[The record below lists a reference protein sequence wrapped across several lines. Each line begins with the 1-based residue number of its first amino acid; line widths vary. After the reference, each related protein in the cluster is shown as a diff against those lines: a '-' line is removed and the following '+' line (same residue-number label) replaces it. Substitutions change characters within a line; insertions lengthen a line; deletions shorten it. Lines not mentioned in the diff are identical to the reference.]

1 MKSRS
6 AISGLFA
13 ALVAMALGTVAH
25 AADYPNRPVRIIVPY
40 QPGGQAD
47 VAIRVIAQQ
56 FATLLGQPF
65 VVLNSP
71 GSGGVAAMSTMLN
84 APADGYTIAYADAG
98 HWAINSA
105 LNPKLSYD
113 PEKDFVPI
121 GLFGE
126 TTGLFIAVTERL
138 PVKTLQE
145 MMALAK
151 DKPGALT
158 YGSAGVGSIHH
169 LIMEDFKA
177 SAGLDI
183 LHIPY
188 KGSTQTL
195 PALLSGEIS
204 MAIASLG
211 SVSNYV
217 EQGKVRLLAVSTKK
231 RSPLA
236 PDVPTIAELAVPN
249 FDHAGAEGLVAR
261 IGTPQ
266 EVIDTLSAALAKT
279 VVVPE
284 VQTRFIAFGLVPITD
299 NSPKLMAETIRADRE
314 KYLRVVKIS
323 GATAE

>member
-1 MKSRS
+1 LKLRS
-6 AISGLFA
+6 ALGGIFA
-13 ALVAMALGTVAH
+13 ALMAMAFGDPAQ
-25 AADYPNRPVRIIVPY
+25 AADYPNRPVKLIVPY

-47 VAIRVIAQQ
+47 VGIRLIAPQLQ
-56 FATLLGQPF
+56 ALLGQPF
-65 VVLNSP
+65 VVVNIP
-71 GSGGVAAMSTMLN
+71 GSSGVAAMSTALN
-84 APADGYTIAYADAG
+84 APADGYTISYADAG

-105 LNPKLSYD
+105 LHSNLSYD

-126 TTGLFIAVTERL
+126 TTGLFIAVTDAL

-145 MMALAK
+145 LIALAK
-151 DKPGALT
+151 AKPGALT

-177 SAGLDI
+177 GVGVDI

-236 PDVPTIAELAVPN
+236 PDVPTIAELAIPG
-249 FDHAGAEGLVAR
+249 FDHAGAEGLIAR
-261 IGTPQ
+261 TGTPQ
-266 EVIDTLSAALAKT
+266 EVVDKLSAALGKI
-279 VVVPE
+279 VVMPDVAS
-284 VQTRFIAFGLVPITD
+284 RFLGFGLVPITD
-299 NSPKLMAETIRADRE
+299 TSPKLMAETIRTDRE
-314 KYLRVVKIS
+314 KYARVVKIS
-323 GATAE
+323 GAKAE

>member
-1 MKSRS
+1 
-6 AISGLFA
+6 
-13 ALVAMALGTVAH
+13 
-25 AADYPNRPVRIIVPY
+25 
-40 QPGGQAD
+40 
-47 VAIRVIAQQ
+47 
-56 FATLLGQPF
+56 
-65 VVLNSP
+65 
-71 GSGGVAAMSTMLN
+71 MSTALN
-84 APADGYTIAYADAG
+84 APADGYTIAYSDSG

-126 TTGLFIAVTERL
+126 TTGLFIAVTDRI
-138 PVKTLQE
+138 PAKTLPE
-145 MMALAK
+145 LIALAK
-151 DKPGALT
+151 EKPGALT

-177 SAGLDI
+177 NTKLDI

-195 PALLSGEIS
+195 PALLSGEVS

-236 PDVPTIAELAVPN
+236 LDVPTIAELAVPD

-261 IGTPQ
+261 TGTPQ
-266 EVIDTLSAALAKT
+266 EVIDKLSAALAKT
-279 VVVPE
+279 VVLPE
-284 VQTRFIAFGLVPITD
+284 VHARFIAFGLVPLTD
-299 NSPKLMAETIRADRE
+299 TSPKSMGEIMRADRE
-314 KYLRVVKIS
+314 KYARVVKLS
-323 GATAE
+323 GITAE